1 MGVLIVM
8 AVHACYMYR
17 KGQIT
22 CVLRLLVSIS
32 GLVVE
37 YIVAID
43 VTRARFPADA
53 ALSTL
58 VPEDAQCQELS
69 GTEMMT

>member
-1 MGVLIVM
+1 MLHVWEGANYM
-8 AVHACYMYR
+8 CPKAACEH
-17 KGQIT
+17 QW
-22 CVLRLLVSIS
+22 SS
-32 GLVVE
+32 GRYVD
-37 YIVAID
+37 ID